1 MRHEGQLGGLRENQD
16 VVRVDDHRLHRV
28 VHGRRGHGSLR
39 HLCGVHVLDD
49 HRGHGMMDVS
59 HGRRVVRGH
68 HGHGSLRRRCV
79 LDDHRGHGMM
89 DVNHDR
95 QMMGVNRG
103 RHVGHDHRGHGT
115 TDVNHDRHR
124 VGRGRHGHGVV
135 RRHQT
140 CCHHDVGRHC
150 DRHRRRRAVGDALR
164 GLAFRGVRVRLVRP
178 Q

>member
-1 MRHEGQLGGLRENQD
+1 M
-16 VVRVDDHRLHRV
+16 
-28 VHGRRGHGSLR
+28 
-39 HLCGVHVLDD
+39 LDD
-49 HRGHGMMDVS
+49 HRGHGMMDAN
-59 HGRRVVRGH
+59 HGRRVVRGRR
-68 HGHGSLRRRCV
+68 GHGSLRRRCV

-89 DVNHDR
+89 DANH
-95 QMMGVNRG
+95 G
-103 RHVGHDHRGHGT
+103 RHVGHDHRGHGM

-140 CCHHDVGRHC
+140 CCHHDVDRHC
-150 DRHRRRRAVGDALR
+150 DRRHHRRRAVDDALR